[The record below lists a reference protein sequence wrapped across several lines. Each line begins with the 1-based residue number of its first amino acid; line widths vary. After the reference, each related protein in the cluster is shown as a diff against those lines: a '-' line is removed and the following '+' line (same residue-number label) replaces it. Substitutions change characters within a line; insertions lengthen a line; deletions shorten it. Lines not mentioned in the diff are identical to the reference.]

1 MTRILDSINQPSD
14 LRDLSYQ
21 QLEKLAAEIRE
32 ELVSRVETTGGHLA
46 SNLGAV
52 ELTLALHRVFDSPRD
67 KIVWDVGHQAYVH
80 KLLTGRRERFSTL
93 RQDGGLSGFPDRG
106 ESPHDAFG
114 AGHASTS
121 ISAALGIATARDLA
135 KEDYHAV
142 AVIGDGSLTGGI
154 ALEGLNN
161 AGQMNTRL
169 IVVLNDNGM
178 AISPSVGA
186 LAKVLTKLRLDTRI
200 RWPELGMEEVISR
213 VPLGRRVG
221 KRVKASFKGLLL
233 PTMIWEELGFAYLG
247 PIDGHNIADLEEAL
261 RHAQNY
267 KKGPV
272 FLHAVTKKGKGYEL
286 AENDC
291 VGFHGVS
298 GGGGSKSNKLSY
310 SEVFGQTVLRILPE
324 NPRVVVIT
332 AAMLDGTGI
341 AAAAKEFP
349 DRVFDVGICEQ
360 HAVTFAAGL
369 AAQGFIPIVAI
380 YSTFLQ
386 RAFDQIVHD
395 VCLQRLPIIFAID
408 RSGIVGEDGKT
419 HQGSFDLSYLGCVP
433 NLVVCAPKDGNELQH
448 LMHTALGANCPIAI
462 RYPRGSDPG
471 EKLDEAV
478 REIPV
483 GKGEIIRDGKDVAI
497 LSIGATVYPSLE
509 AARELE
515 KAGLDCM
522 VINARFVKPL
532 DAELILSTAGKVKR
546 VLTVEENTIA
556 GGFGSA
562 VLQLLQSSG
571 QDVRVRC
578 LGLPEVFIEHGA
590 QKLIRSRY
598 NLDAQGIARQVLNS
612 FPELSSSSKGQ
623 NLITSPSP

>member
-1 MTRILDSINQPSD
+1 MSRILDGINEPSD
-14 LRDLSYQ
+14 LKDLSLK

-32 ELVSRVETTGGHLA
+32 EMVSRVEETGGHLA

-52 ELTLALHRVFDSPRD
+52 ELTIALHRIFDTPRD
-67 KIVWDVGHQAYVH
+67 KIVWDVGHQAYGH
-80 KLLTGRRERFSTL
+80 KLLTGRRDRFSTL

-135 KEDYHAV
+135 KEDYHVV
-142 AVIGDGSLTGGI
+142 AVIGDGSLTGGM

-161 AGQMNTRL
+161 AGHMNKRL
-169 IVVLNDNGM
+169 IVLLNDNGM

-186 LAKVLTKLRLDTRI
+186 LAKVLSKLRLDARL

-213 VPLGRRVG
+213 VPLGKRVG
-221 KRVKASFKGLLL
+221 KRVKAGFKSLLM
-233 PTMIWEELGFAYLG
+233 PTVIWEELGFTYLG
-247 PIDGHNIADLEEAL
+247 PVNGHNIPDLEEAL
-261 RHAQNY
+261 RQAQNY

-272 FLHAVTKKGKGYEL
+272 FLHVVTKKGKGYDL
-286 AENDC
+286 AENDA
-291 VGFHGVS
+291 VSFHGVS
-298 GGGGSKSNKLSY
+298 GNGGSKSKSLSY
-310 SEVFGQTVLRILPE
+310 SAVLGQTVQRILPE
-324 NPRVVVIT
+324 NPKVVVIT
-332 AAMLDGTGI
+332 AAMLDGTGL
-341 AAAAKEFP
+341 AEVAKEFP
-349 DRVFDVGICEQ
+349 DRIFDVGICEQ

-369 AAQGFIPIVAI
+369 ATQSSIPIVAI

-395 VCLQRLPIIFAID
+395 VCLQRLPVIFVID
-408 RSGIVGEDGKT
+408 RGGIVGEDGKT

-448 LMHTALGANCPIAI
+448 LVYTALGANCPIAI

-471 EKLDEAV
+471 GTLDEV
-478 REIPV
+478 LQEIPI
-483 GKGEIIRDGKDVAI
+483 GKGELIRDGKDVAI
-497 LSIGATVYPSLE
+497 ISLGATVYPSIE
-509 AARELE
+509 AAQELE

-522 VINARFVKPL
+522 VINARYVKPL
-532 DAELILSTAGKVKR
+532 DSELILSAAKKVKR
-546 VLTVEENTIA
+546 ILTVEENAIA

-562 VLQLLQSSG
+562 VLQFLQSSG
-571 QDVRVRC
+571 QDVQVRC

-612 FPELSSSSKGQ
+612 FPELSSSLKEQGV
-623 NLITSPSP
+623 ITSHSP